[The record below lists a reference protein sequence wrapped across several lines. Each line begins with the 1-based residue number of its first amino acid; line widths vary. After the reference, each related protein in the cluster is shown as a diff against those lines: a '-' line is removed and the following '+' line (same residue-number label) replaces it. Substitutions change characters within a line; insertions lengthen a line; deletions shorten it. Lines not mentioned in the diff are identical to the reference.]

1 MPEPASNPNASS
13 DEPGNASQHGI
24 GAAAE
29 EEGVVDQQA
38 VLKDQIDEQDQ
49 GPSS

>member
-1 MPEPASNPNASS
+1 MSEQRGS
-13 DEPGNASQHGI
+13 DQDRDQQPVAAEEGGI

-38 VLKDQIDEQDQ
+38 VLKDQIDEED
-49 GPSS
+49 G